1 MLDYRIDTFLALC
14 DCMNYRR
21 AAEVLHISQPAVTQ
35 QIHSLE

>member
-21 AAEVLHISQPAVTQ
+21 AAEVLSLIHI
-35 QIHSLE
+35 